1 MATEELSVQL
11 HQKMAAEQARYRT
24 ELLTLTP
31 GEILE
36 HAAEYAIR
44 EYILVATE
52 HQKIHDDRAKAL
64 LSLENPLAAV
74 YGHHEKYGVS
84 CLRDVWNSVIGKANA
99 VMRQN
104 AVKNHH
110 ERQ

>member
-1 MATEELSVQL
+1 M
-11 HQKMAAEQARYRT
+11 
-24 ELLTLTP
+24 
-31 GEILE
+31 
-36 HAAEYAIR
+36 
-44 EYILVATE
+44 ATE

-64 LSLENPLAAV
+64 LSLENPLEAV

>member
-11 HQKMAAEQARYRT
+11 HQKMAAEQALYRT

-31 GEILE
+31 EEILE
-36 HAAEYAIR
+36 HAAEYALR

-64 LSLENPLAAV
+64 LSLENPLEAV

-84 CLRDVWNSVIGKANA
+84 CLRDVWNSVMGKANA